1 MHPLSDAATYSAGPT
16 SDIPDGPKRLIWGTN
31 VSVEEST
38 QSFRKFLRDFKRRYR
53 MRMDEELVDPGE
65 GEELVYVDM
74 MKQMHVLGTSN
85 LNLDVRN
92 LKSYPPTKRFFH
104 QLHNYPQEIIPIM
117 DTCVKD
123 TMLEMLEEDGATAK
137 EYQACMERIY
147 KARPFNLEKSVN
159 MRDLNPADID
169 KVISVKGL
177 VIRVTPI
184 IPDMNKGRYT
194 LDFHF

>member
-1 MHPLSDAATYSAGPT
+1 
-16 SDIPDGPKRLIWGTN
+16 
-31 VSVEEST
+31 
-38 QSFRKFLRDFKRRYR
+38 
-53 MRMDEELVDPGE
+53 MRMDEEFVAPGE

-74 MKQMHVLGTSN
+74 MKQMRVLGTSN

-123 TMLEMLEEDGATAK
+123 TMLEMLEEDGATPK
-137 EYQACMERIY
+137 EYEACMERIY

-184 IPDMNKGRYT
+184 IPDMNKGIYPATVYSTVYESLRT
-194 LDFHF
+194 D